1 MSDYI
6 RDTSV
11 IIDLEVGASKFTLCV
26 KRTQEG
32 KTFTAISQISK
43 EIELDD
49 DCGRSIHMVFV
60 MNTLLG
66 GRQFSSRLQSIEQQ
80 YGKGSVV
87 VFACKYD
94 GPYRHVRKMIELRGL
109 CLDEQECPRVI
120 VMCSNSIRYEDGADF
135 IQVLNRNVTPVK
147 RVFAYYDELH
157 KYISDNLRAQ
167 IEEIHR
173 FEIVKGIIALTATP
187 DPIWRS
193 TGFWSQLRLIYLDNF
208 DDADYAGIDSMVH
221 APVDDYF
228 EMPYKRPSAFD
239 FDRMDA
245 ETVGYIEHVLQTHT
259 HLLADGTRTFI
270 PAHIRRSGHETVRD
284 LVFAT
289 QPRTVVAVINGR
301 EKTLRW
307 SVDGSGDYRSVEL
320 ASTTASTTEEVCE
333 SISHRIREHKL
344 EGRPLVVTGFLC
356 VGMGQTL
363 THSSLGPFTSAVL
376 GHMDLTNAELYQLF
390 GRITGRM
397 RRWDTYVPSVVYC
410 PTIVWN
416 RCRAMEQCARLIAT
430 DHNGEVVTE
439 VQYYEPIAE
448 MGQAGQDAL
457 DNMRRK
463 KEKKV
468 ATRVRA
474 DEADKAYRCF
484 DTQEEA
490 IQFAKDELGH
500 RMNRRKTVEAP
511 KELMENGRN
520 PTVNEL
526 IKRMWGINAKNT
538 ARMIPTD
545 QNTWCVYWRPSLV
558 VLANTVVQSG
568 EGGNVGG
575 PSMEDDVEL

>member
-6 RDTSV
+6 RNTATIPDV
-11 IIDLEVGASKFTLCV
+11 ELYASKFTLCV

-43 EIELDD
+43 EIEQDED
-49 DCGRSIHMVFV
+49 SGRSIHMVFV

-66 GRQFSSRLQSIEQQ
+66 GRQFSSRLRSIEQE

-87 VFACKYD
+87 VFASKYD
-94 GPYRHVRKMIELRGL
+94 GPYRHVCKMIELRGL
-109 CLDEQECPRVI
+109 CLDERECPRVI
-120 VMCSNSIRYEDGADF
+120 VMCSNSVRYEDGVDF

-157 KYISDNLRAQ
+157 KYITDNLRAQ
-167 IEEIHR
+167 IEQIHG

-193 TGFWSQLRLIYLDNF
+193 TGFWSHLRLIYLDNF

-221 APVDDYF
+221 APVNDYF
-228 EMPYKRPSAFD
+228 ESPYKHPCAFD
-239 FDRMDA
+239 YDRMDA
-245 ETVGYIEHVLQTHT
+245 ETVGYIEHVLQSHAD
-259 HLLADGTRTFI
+259 LLKDGSRTFI

-284 LVFAT
+284 LVFAI
-289 QPRTVVAVINGR
+289 QPRAVVAVINGR

-307 SVDGSGDYRSVEL
+307 SVDGGSDYRSVEL
-320 ASTTASTTEEVCE
+320 ASTETASSTEEVCE
-333 SISHRIREHKL
+333 SISRRIREYKL

-363 THSSLGPFTSAVL
+363 THSSLGSFTSAVL

-397 RRWDTYVPSVVYC
+397 RRWETYVPTVVYC

-430 DHNGEVVTE
+430 DHNGEVVSET
-439 VQYYEPIAE
+439 QYYEPIAE
-448 MGQAGQDAL
+448 MGQAGQDAM
-457 DNMRRK
+457 DNIRRK
-463 KEKKV
+463 KEKK
-468 ATRVRA
+468 TTKRVRY
-474 DEADKAYRCF
+474 DEADKDHRCF
-484 DTQEEA
+484 ETQEDA
-490 IQFAKDELGH
+490 IQFAKEQLGH
-500 RMNRRKTVEAP
+500 RLYRRKTGEAP
-511 KELMENGRN
+511 EELLENGRN

-538 ARMIPTD
+538 VRMIPTD
-545 QNTWCVYWRPSLV
+545 QNTWCVYWRPSLI
-558 VLANTVVQSG
+558 AP
-568 EGGNVGG
+568 GNVG
-575 PSMEDDVEL
+575 EV